1 MFIRALHVAL
11 LLGICSVSLA
21 ATPNLN
27 LEGLKEEKISKENNK
42 AVINLLT
49 GNANLTPQE
58 ILDNDIKSLQKDIAK
73 WQKKYDDLSAIKK
86 EYEAAYDAN
95 EQKIYEYEQEV
106 IQLKAELEKSTEKIT
121 FQSEFIEMK
130 QKLVGAPTLD
140 ADEVVS
146 FDLPNG
152 DKIKL
157 IKHIVVKD
165 ETLTM
170 IALKS
175 FNGVEVTKESLKF
188 RKDTIQ
194 NINSQL
200 AKKEQQAA
208 NTVIY
213 VPFFK

>member
-73 WQKKYDDLSAIKK
+73 WQKKYDDLSAIKQ
-86 EYEAAYDAN
+86 EYESAYDAN

-121 FQSEFIEMK
+121 IKSEFIEMK

-140 ADEVVS
+140 ADDVVS

-157 IKHIVVKD
+157 IKHIVVKG

-194 NINSQL
+194 NINSHL
-200 AKKEQQAA
+200 PKKEQQAA
-208 NTVIY
+208 DTVIY

>member
-73 WQKKYDDLSAIKK
+73 WQKKYDDLSAIKQ

-121 FQSEFIEMK
+121 SQSEFIEMK

-140 ADEVVS
+140 ADDVVS

-157 IKHIVVKD
+157 IKHIVVKG

-194 NINSQL
+194 NINSHL
-200 AKKEQQAA
+200 PKKEQQAA
-208 NTVIY
+208 DTVIY

>member
-1 MFIRALHVAL
+1 MKALQVAVV
-11 LLGICSVSLA
+11 LGFCSLTLA

-27 LEGLKEEKISKENNK
+27 LDGLKEDKISKENNK

-49 GNANLTPQE
+49 GNANLTPKQ
-58 ILDNDIKSLQKDIAK
+58 ILDNEIAALQKDIAK
-73 WQKKYDDLSAIKK
+73 WQKMHDDLSALKK
-86 EYEAAYDAN
+86 EYEAAYDVN

-106 IQLKAELEKSTEKIT
+106 IKLKAAIEKSTEKISAN
-121 FQSEFIEMK
+121 SEFIEMK
-130 QKLVGAPTLD
+130 QKLVGDPTLN

-157 IKHIVVKD
+157 IKHLVVKD

-175 FNGVEVTKESLKF
+175 FDGVEVTKELLAF
-188 RKDTIQ
+188 RKKTIQ
-194 NINSQL
+194 DINSQL
-200 AKKEQQAA
+200 PKKDKLSAG
-208 NTVIY
+208 TIVY

>member
-27 LEGLKEEKISKENNK
+27 LGGLKEEKISKENNK

-73 WQKKYDDLSAIKK
+73 WQKKYDELRAIKQ

-121 FQSEFIEMK
+121 IQSEFIEMK

-157 IKHIVVKD
+157 IKHIVVKG

-194 NINSQL
+194 NINSHL
-200 AKKEQQAA
+200 PKKEQQAA
-208 NTVIY
+208 DTVVY